1 MEIMAVAYVD
11 WNPLYSV
18 NNALLDEQHQQMFA
32 IISDL
37 HSAMFNKN
45 SQQQMI
51 AAIRQLVEYTQ
62 KHFAEEE
69 RQMERS
75 GFPGLAGHKAAHEKL
90 KQQVIEIERRIH
102 DAKDS
107 MAGEMIGFL
116 VSDWLVK
123 HIIEMDKKYAPYLKK
138 AD

>member
-1 MEIMAVAYVD
+1 MAMAYVD
-11 WNPLYSV
+11 WCASYSV
-18 NNALLDEQHQQMFA
+18 NNSLLDEQHQQMFT
-32 IISDL
+32 IISEL
-37 HSAMFNKN
+37 HSAMFHKN
-45 SQQQMI
+45 ARKQMI
-51 AAIRQLVEYTQ
+51 AAIRQLIEYTQ

-90 KQQVIEIERRIH
+90 KQQVIEIEQRFH

-107 MAGEMIGFL
+107 MAGDLIGFL

-123 HIIEMDKKYAPYLKK
+123 HILEMDKKYAPYLKK
-138 AD
+138 AG

>member
-1 MEIMAVAYVD
+1 MAMAYVD
-11 WNPLYSV
+11 WCASYSV
-18 NNALLDEQHQQMFA
+18 NNSLLDEQHQQMFT
-32 IISDL
+32 IISEL
-37 HSAMFNKN
+37 HSAMFQK
-45 SQQQMI
+45 SAREQMLV
-51 AAIRQLVEYTQ
+51 AIGQLIEYTQ

-90 KQQVIEIERRIH
+90 KQHVIEIEQRFH
-102 DAKDS
+102 DPKDS
-107 MAGEMIGFL
+107 MAGDLIGFL

-138 AD
+138 AG